1 MKNLKI
7 GHKLTLGFVAL
18 IIVMTFV
25 GGYGL
30 WNIARV
36 NQTHITTINYP
47 MQRQTYLLRF
57 EQYVQNNVWTER
69 IVNALGIGA
78 IQLLLVIVE
87 MEGRKQK
94 SYSQS

>member
-7 GHKLTLGFVAL
+7 GHKLTLGFIAL

-47 MQRQTYLLRF
+47 IRLL
-57 EQYVQNNVWTER
+57 
-69 IVNALGIGA
+69 
-78 IQLLLVIVE
+78 
-87 MEGRKQK
+87 
-94 SYSQS
+94 